1 MPALILKPRQ
11 GVFKNSGIEGLK
23 ELVFVLG
30 KAGEQLGLKA
40 QAGPFNFSENFL
52 GRIRQM
58 EVAFSP
64 VAQIA
69 LSGEKAPLN
78 EAVRGLGDIALLKH
92 AQLHNVA
99 GSVSAG
105 IVVQKR

>member
-40 QAGPFNFSENFL
+40 QAGLLNFSEDFL
-52 GRIRQM
+52 RRICQM
-58 EVAFSP
+58 EVA
-64 VAQIA
+64 
-69 LSGEKAPLN
+69 
-78 EAVRGLGDIALLKH
+78 
-92 AQLHNVA
+92 
-99 GSVSAG
+99 
-105 IVVQKR
+105 